1 MKRSDMITRIALN
14 IAHQAI
20 SNGNVD
26 TDLSWLDAEK
36 LLSEIEKAGMLPP
49 TIKLPA
55 FGIQDNA
62 WEPEDV

>member
-1 MKRSDMITRIALN
+1 MITRIALN